1 MNQLCAYPPCKCLV
15 PVDDLYC
22 DDVCA
27 MLAGNVVRT
36 VNVSTD
42 VQVIL
47 TLKREP
53 GEAPES
59 FPEEPI
65 NLIKMIF
72 RSQRTAPWQR
82 QAVRRSARHERV
94 ARRESGTCSA
104 RKSSRPDRAADGQ
117 TVRIGVTEKARDTL
131 RRMQSS
137 WTLDLRLHS

>member
-72 RSQRTAPWQR
+72 RSKNGSVAPPGSTTECGATNEW
-82 QAVRRSARHERV
+82 

>member
-59 FPEEPI
+59 FPAEPI
-65 NLIKMIF
+65 DLIKTIIPF
-72 RSQRTAPWQR
+72 AKNGSVATPGSTTECAPRTGG
-82 QAVRRSARHERV
+82 SERIWNV
-94 ARRESGTCSA
+94 FGA
-104 RKSSRPDRAADGQ
+104 
-117 TVRIGVTEKARDTL
+117 
-131 RRMQSS
+131 
-137 WTLDLRLHS
+137 